1 MVNPKKSGVPIVSP
15 AALGAVTSV
24 NFDENYFSS
33 DIQKK
38 FNKMMIP
45 S

>member
-24 NFDENYFSS
+24 NFDENYVSS
-33 DIQKK
+33 DIQKTK
-38 FNKMMIP
+38 VI
-45 S
+45 SLY